1 MQGQAGNNR
10 QNISQIEQPTT
21 LATEHLTLAIEQ
33 PTTVPD
39 LHEQDI
45 EVRDDLSIM
54 SMKASCDAHA
64 LSLMPD
70 DIPLRRDVYPV
81 VVVGD
86 GNCLPRVGSILAFGS
101 EERHAEIRKR
111 IAIELKNHEATYLSD
126 EHLTSGSNK
135 KLTKSMMAHFSE
147 EYCGRPMA
155 PDEVQ
160 RIYRAEIESI
170 TKPASYMGLWQ
181 IALWI
186 LFVPIIFAET
196 WLTPFSRIL
205 HFNIRVSHKKH
216 KIVKSL
222 GLSAKNK
229 GNTVLH

>member
-1 MQGQAGNNR
+1 
-10 QNISQIEQPTT
+10 
-21 LATEHLTLAIEQ
+21 
-33 PTTVPD
+33 
-39 LHEQDI
+39 
-45 EVRDDLSIM
+45 
-54 SMKASCDAHA
+54 MKASCDAQA

-181 IALWI
+181 MFALSSVLNRCIYSVYPNLGNPNVRNDMNRLI
-186 LFVPIIFAET
+186 LPRQGANLQKPPAFIM
-196 WLTPFSRIL
+196 
-205 HFNIRVSHKKH
+205 
-216 KIVKSL
+216 
-222 GLSAKNK
+222 
-229 GNTVLH
+229 